1 MDYTQ
6 RIDQLEVIIKLLKAR
21 IETAEDDYFEG
32 VDHEAAEYGFNLESQ
47 QAENDAY
54 VNGVKKGLEIALD
67 VVENKKTALED
78 LKALEELKN
87 RLDE

>member
-6 RIDQLEVIIKLLKAR
+6 RIDQLEAIIKLLKAR
-21 IETAEDDYFEG
+21 MDTFKAEDDYE
-32 VDHEAAEYGFNLESQ
+32 VDHEDAEYGVDIERQ
-47 QAENDAY
+47 EAENDSY
-54 VNGVKKGLEIALD
+54 VNGVVQGLAIAGAL
-67 VVENKKTALED
+67 VESQKTALED

>member
-32 VDHEAAEYGFNLESQ
+32 VDHEDAEYGVDIERQ
-47 QAENDAY
+47 QAENDAHA
-54 VNGVKKGLEIALD
+54 NGVKKGLEIALD